1 MTNTNVT
8 LLWSKLETEVIL
20 ACFEIFELLPEESL
34 IEFGM
39 LTQFIRLAIKV
50 IQVSEILE
58 ISKEDMAVADCEDL
72 TNILIT
78 CFVWLTNLA
87 SYQSGL

>member
-50 IQVSEILE
+50 I
-58 ISKEDMAVADCEDL
+58 
-72 TNILIT
+72 
-78 CFVWLTNLA
+78 
-87 SYQSGL
+87 

>member
-39 LTQFIRLAIKV
+39 LIKV

-58 ISKEDMAVADCEDL
+58 ISKEDMAVADC
-72 TNILIT
+72 
-78 CFVWLTNLA
+78 
-87 SYQSGL
+87 